1 MIEKTKLRPRGNRPK
16 TQHNVFV
23 SFHNCDLERKQEFV
37 ELMHGRIIDASV
49 GIGDILDTNEKTP
62 EIRRVIRDKR
72 IREATVVVV
81 LIGRQTWQRK
91 HVDWEIG
98 GGLRCTRYNKRTG
111 LLGLVLPEHPNH
123 GHNEINPRL
132 IPPRLADNCEGD
144 DPYARIYDWPEHFA
158 PAQVQRAIAAAFRR
172 STGTPPDN
180 SYRLFAKNRTTD
192 WSEGWQS

>member
-23 SFHNCDLERKQEFV
+23 SFHNYDLERKQEFV

-49 GIGDILDTNEKTP
+49 DTGDIVDSNVKTA
-62 EIRRVIRDKR
+62 EVRRIIRDKR

-91 HVDWEIG
+91 HVDWEIA

-132 IPPRLADNCEGD
+132 IPPRLAKNCGGD
-144 DPYARIYDWPEHFA
+144 DPFAKVYDWPEQFA
-158 PAQVQRAIAAAFRR
+158 PAQIQRAISQAFNR
-172 STGTPPDN
+172 SKGADPDN
-180 SYRLFAKNRTTD
+180 SYPLFADNRTGS
-192 WSEGWQS
+192 WRKGWQG